1 MNRQNKMRRILLLTL
16 SVLCL
21 ALQPM
26 SAQKKNEGAGE
37 YKYRK
42 AVEILDDRGDPK
54 EARQLLNENIEEYPK
69 FIPSYLAL
77 AGMDRR
83 DGSYGAA
90 LKTIERARENN
101 HKNSGITEANLL
113 WWKSTIYE
121 EMGDLSKALSSMQQ
135 AVKLARKQ
143 DKENLMDMLENLAQL
158 HFDLKQYDESD
169 EVYQEMR
176 SMDET
181 DQLPMVG
188 LARNLIAKEKYDEAL
203 ALLEDCKKYDS
214 DYYEIYRF
222 QMKAY
227 GGKKEYKKMI
237 DAMVTLYEKSD
248 DFDYLDVDVFKKDKK
263 YSTAVIKQKVVSEKD
278 NVLWKI
284 ILSEFY
290 EECHKYPEAVT
301 ILSELLEEYGNK
313 TSLLEE
319 RSDNYL
325 KIGMVNEAVNDV
337 TKCIELSEGGDAAY
351 YCGMR
356 AHIYRCNGQYSE
368 AIEDLNALIDY
379 YPTEAYGYYARG
391 WCKELSGDDSAA
403 FEDYNEGIAV
413 DEDYPYIY
421 LMRGEI
427 YLKRGMTQEAQMDF
441 EQVIQKD
448 TIVGDGSCRH
458 YALHFL
464 GRDDEA
470 IEWMDKLIDTDADD
484 PGHWYDKSCLLARMG
499 RLEESVSALQT
510 AFEKGYR
517 QFIHIEND
525 DDMDPIRGREDFNT
539 LFSQYKSVL
548 EEEMRKSNL
557 ADNKEVAAIVTEV
570 GMKKMYGGTYE
581 VACSVNGLPLKMI
594 FDTGAADV
602 TISSVEASFMLKN
615 GYLSDNDVKG
625 KKNYMTASGDIHEGT
640 VLRLKEVK
648 LGDAVLKNVEASVVH
663 SQKAPL
669 LLGQSVL
676 EKFGTITIDNVN
688 SKLLIK
694 Q

>member
-1 MNRQNKMRRILLLTL
+1 MRKIILLTL

-26 SAQKKNEGAGE
+26 SAQKKNEGTGE

-42 AVEILDDRGDPK
+42 AVEILDERGDPK
-54 EARQLLNENIEEYPK
+54 EARKLLNENILEFPK
-69 FIPSYLAL
+69 FIPSYLTL

-83 DGSYGAA
+83 NGNYGAA
-90 LKTIERARENN
+90 LKTIERAMDNN
-101 HKNSGITEANLL
+101 HKGSGITEANLI
-113 WWKSTIYE
+113 WWKATIYD
-121 EMGDLSKALSSMQQ
+121 EMGDMNKALLTMQH

-143 DKENLMDMLENLAQL
+143 EKDNLMDMLESLAQF
-158 HFDLKQYDESD
+158 HYDLKEYDESD
-169 EVYQEMR
+169 KVYKEMR
-176 SMDET
+176 SIDET
-181 DQLPMVG
+181 KQLPMVG
-188 LARNLIAKEKYDEAL
+188 LARNLIAREKYDEAL
-203 ALLEDCKKYDS
+203 AILEDCKKYDA

-227 GGKKEYKKMI
+227 DGKKEYKKMI

-248 DFDYLDVDVFKKDKK
+248 DFDYLDVNAFQKDKK
-263 YSTAVIKQKVVSEKD
+263 YSTAVIKQKIASERD
-278 NVLWKI
+278 NVAWKL

-290 EECHKYPEAVT
+290 EECHKYPEAVS
-301 ILSELLEEYGNK
+301 ILNDLTEEYGNE
-313 TSLLEE
+313 TSLLET

-325 KIGMVNEAVNDV
+325 EMGMVKEALDDM
-337 TKCIELSEGGDAAY
+337 TKCVELSEGGDAAY
-351 YCGMR
+351 YRGMR

-368 AIEDLNALIDY
+368 AIEDLNAFIDY

-391 WCKELSGDDSAA
+391 WCKELSGDESAA

-427 YLKRGMTQEAQMDF
+427 YLKRGMTQEANMDF

-448 TIVGDGSCRH
+448 TIVDDGTCRQ

-470 IEWMDKLIDTDADD
+470 LEWMDKLIDTDPDD

-499 RLEESVSALQT
+499 RLDESVAALQT
-510 AFEKGYR
+510 SFEKGYMK
-517 QFIHIEND
+517 FAHIEHD

-539 LFSQYKSVL
+539 LLSKYRSVL
-548 EEEMRKSNL
+548 EEEMLTSNL
-557 ADNKEVAAIVTEV
+557 TINEDVAAVVTEV
-570 GMKKMYGGTYE
+570 GMRKMYGGTYE

-648 LGDAVLKNVEASVVH
+648 LGDAILKNVEASVVH

>member
-1 MNRQNKMRRILLLTL
+1 
-16 SVLCL
+16 
-21 ALQPM
+21 M
-26 SAQKKNEGAGE
+26 SAQKKNEGTGE

-42 AVEILDDRGDPK
+42 AVEILDERGDPK
-54 EARQLLNENIEEYPK
+54 EARKLLNENIQEFPK

-77 AGMDRR
+77 ASMDRR

-90 LKTIERARENN
+90 LKTIERAMQNN
-101 HKNSGITEANLL
+101 HKDSGITESNLL
-113 WWKSTIYE
+113 WWKGIIYD
-121 EMGDLSKALSSMQQ
+121 EMGDLPKALSTMQQ

-143 DKENLMDMLENLAQL
+143 DKENLMDMLEDLAQF

-169 EVYQEMR
+169 NVYKEMR

-181 DQLPMVG
+181 EQLPMVG
-188 LARNLIAKEKYDEAL
+188 MARNLIAREKYDDAL
-203 ALLEDCKKYDS
+203 ALLEECKKYDI
-214 DYYEIYRF
+214 DYPEIYRF
-222 QMKAY
+222 QMRAFD
-227 GGKKEYKKMI
+227 GKKEYKKMI

-263 YSTAVIKQKVVSEKD
+263 YSTAVIKQKIASERD
-278 NVLWKI
+278 YIAWKV

-290 EECHKYPEAVT
+290 EECHKYPEAVF
-301 ILSELLEEYGNK
+301 ILSELMEEYGNE
-313 TSLLEE
+313 TSLLET

-325 KIGMVNEAVNDV
+325 EMGMVKEALDDM
-337 TKCIELSEGGDAAY
+337 TKCVELSEGGDAAY
-351 YCGMR
+351 YRGMR

-368 AIEDLNALIDY
+368 AIEDLNAFIDY
-379 YPTEAYGYYARG
+379 YPTKAYGYYARG
-391 WCKELSGDDSAA
+391 WCKELSGDESAA

-427 YLKRGMTQEAQMDF
+427 YLKRGMTQEAIMDF

-448 TIVGDGSCRH
+448 TVVEDGTCRQ

-470 IEWMDKLIDTDADD
+470 LEWMDKLIDTDTDD

-499 RLEESVSALQT
+499 RLEESVAALQT
-510 AFEKGYR
+510 SFEKGYR
-517 QFIHIEND
+517 KFAHIEHD
-525 DDMDPIRGREDFNT
+525 DDMDPIRDREDFNT
-539 LFSQYKSVL
+539 ILSKYRSVL
-548 EEEMRKSNL
+548 EEEMRKSNHTS
-557 ADNKEVAAIVTEV
+557 KEDVAAVVTEV

-648 LGDAVLKNVEASVVH
+648 LGDAILKNVEASVVH

>member
-1 MNRQNKMRRILLLTL
+1 MRRNLLLTL

-26 SAQKKNEGAGE
+26 SAQKKNEGTGE

-42 AVEILDDRGDPK
+42 AVEILDERGDPK
-54 EARQLLNENIEEYPK
+54 EARKLLNENIKEFPK

-83 DGSYGAA
+83 DENYGAA
-90 LKTIERARENN
+90 LKTIERAMENN
-101 HKNSGITEANLL
+101 HKGSDITESNLL
-113 WWKSTIYE
+113 WWKASIYDD
-121 EMGDLSKALSSMQQ
+121 MGELNKALSTMLQ

-143 DKENLMDMLENLAQL
+143 DKGKLMDMLETLAQI
-158 HFDLKQYDESD
+158 HYDLKQYDESD
-169 EVYQEMR
+169 KVYKEMR

-181 DQLPMVG
+181 KQLPMIG
-188 LARNLIAKEKYDEAL
+188 LARNLIEREKFDEAL
-203 ALLEDCKKYDS
+203 ALLEDCKKYDA
-214 DYYEIYRF
+214 DYPEIYRF
-222 QMKAY
+222 QMKVY

-248 DFDYLDVDVFKKDKK
+248 DYDFLDVDVFKKDKK
-263 YSTAVIKQKVVSEKD
+263 YSTAVIRQKIATEKE
-278 NVLWKI
+278 NLAWKV
-284 ILSEFY
+284 ILSEY
-290 EECHKYPEAVT
+290 YKACHKYAEAVS
-301 ILSELLEEYGNK
+301 ILSELVSEYGNEPE
-313 TSLLEE
+313 LLKP
-319 RSDNYL
+319 RSDCYL
-325 KIGMVNEAVNDV
+325 GMGMIEEALADMS
-337 TKCIELSEGGDAAY
+337 KCIELSQGNASAY
-351 YCGMR
+351 YQGMR
-356 AHIYRCNGQYSE
+356 AHIYRCAGQYAE
-368 AIEDLNALIDY
+368 AINDLNVFVDK
-379 YPTEAYGYYARG
+379 YPTRAYGYYARG

-403 FEDYNEGIAV
+403 LGDYNDGIAV

-427 YLKRGMTQEAQMDF
+427 YLKRGMTEDANKDF
-441 EQVIQKD
+441 EQIIQKD
-448 TIVGDGSCRH
+448 TIVEDGTCRH

-464 GRDDEA
+464 GRDEEA
-470 IEWMDKLIDTDADD
+470 LEWMDKLIESDVDD

-499 RLEESVSALQT
+499 RLDESVAALQT
-510 AFEKGYR
+510 SFEKGYIK
-517 QFIHIEND
+517 FAHIEHD
-525 DDMDPIRGREDFNT
+525 DDMDPIRDREDFKA
-539 LFSQYKSVL
+539 LVKKYKEEL
-548 EEEMRKSNL
+548 EKEMRSSNL
-557 ADNKEVAAIVTEV
+557 IRDEDVATVVTEV

-615 GYLSDNDVKG
+615 GYLSDSDVKG

-640 VLRLKEVK
+640 VLRLKELK
-648 LGDAVLKNVEASVVH
+648 LGDAILKNVEASVVH

>member
-1 MNRQNKMRRILLLTL
+1 MRKIILLTL

-26 SAQKKNEGAGE
+26 SAQKKNEGTGE

-42 AVEILDDRGDPK
+42 AVEILDERGDPK
-54 EARQLLNENIEEYPK
+54 EARKLLNENIKEYPK
-69 FIPSYLAL
+69 FIPSYLVL
-77 AGMDRR
+77 ASMDRR
-83 DGSYGAA
+83 DENYGAA
-90 LKTIERARENN
+90 LKTIERAMENN
-101 HKNSGITEANLL
+101 HKNSDISDATLI
-113 WWKSTIYE
+113 WWKASIYDD
-121 EMGDLSKALSSMQQ
+121 MGDLQKALSTMQQ
-135 AVKLARKQ
+135 AVKMGRKT
-143 DKENLMDMLENLAQL
+143 DKENLIDMLEELAQIYY
-158 HFDLKQYDESD
+158 DLKQYDESD
-169 EVYQEMR
+169 KVYKEMR

-181 DQLPMVG
+181 KQLPIVG
-188 LARNLIAKEKYDEAL
+188 MARNLIAREKYDDAL
-203 ALLEDCKKYDS
+203 ALLEECKKYDI
-214 DYYEIYRF
+214 DYPEIYRF
-222 QMKAY
+222 QMRAFD
-227 GGKKEYKKMI
+227 GKKEYKKMI

-263 YSTAVIKQKVVSEKD
+263 YSTAVIKQKIASERD
-278 NVLWKI
+278 NIAWKV

-290 EECHKYPEAVT
+290 EECHKYPEAVF
-301 ILSELLEEYGNK
+301 ILSELMEEYGNE
-313 TSLLEE
+313 TSLLET
-319 RSDNYL
+319 RSDIYTEM
-325 KIGMVNEAVNDV
+325 GMVKEALDDM
-337 TKCIELSEGGDAAY
+337 TKCVELSEGGDAAY
-351 YCGMR
+351 YRGMR

-368 AIEDLNALIDY
+368 AIEDLNAFIDY

-391 WCKELSGDDSAA
+391 WCKELSGDESAA

-427 YLKRGMTQEAQMDF
+427 YLKRGMTQEANMDF

-448 TIVGDGSCRH
+448 TIVEDGTCRQ

-470 IEWMDKLIDTDADD
+470 LEWMDKLIDTDTDD

-499 RLEESVSALQT
+499 RLEESLAALQT
-510 AFEKGYR
+510 SFEKGYR
-517 QFIHIEND
+517 KFAHIEHD
-525 DDMDPIRGREDFNT
+525 DDMDPIRDREDFNT
-539 LFSQYKSVL
+539 ILSKYRSAL

-557 ADNKEVAAIVTEV
+557 TSKEDVAAVVTEV

-648 LGDAVLKNVEASVVH
+648 LGDAILKNVEASVVH

>member
-1 MNRQNKMRRILLLTL
+1 MRKIILLTL

-26 SAQKKNEGAGE
+26 SAQKKNEGTGE

-42 AVEILDDRGDPK
+42 AVEILDERGDPK
-54 EARQLLNENIEEYPK
+54 EARKLLNENILEFPK
-69 FIPSYLAL
+69 FIPSYLTL

-83 DGSYGAA
+83 NGNYGAA
-90 LKTIERARENN
+90 LKTIERAMDNN
-101 HKNSGITEANLL
+101 HKGSGITEANLI
-113 WWKSTIYE
+113 WWKATIYD
-121 EMGDLSKALSSMQQ
+121 EMGDMNKALLTMQH

-143 DKENLMDMLENLAQL
+143 DKDNLMDMLESLAQF
-158 HFDLKQYDESD
+158 HYDLKGYDESD
-169 EVYQEMR
+169 KVYKEMR
-176 SMDET
+176 SIDET
-181 DQLPMVG
+181 KQLPMVG
-188 LARNLIAKEKYDEAL
+188 LARNLIAREKYDEAL
-203 ALLEDCKKYDS
+203 ALLEDCKKYDA

-227 GGKKEYKKMI
+227 DGKKEYKKMI

-248 DFDYLDVDVFKKDKK
+248 DFDYLDVDVFQKDKK
-263 YSTAVIKQKVVSEKD
+263 YSTAVIKQKIASERD
-278 NVLWKI
+278 NVAWKV

-290 EECHKYPEAVT
+290 EECHKYPEAVS
-301 ILSELLEEYGNK
+301 ILNELMEEYGNE
-313 TSLLEE
+313 TSLLET

-325 KIGMVNEAVNDV
+325 EMGMVNEALDDM
-337 TKCIELSEGGDAAY
+337 TKCVELSEGGDAAY
-351 YCGMR
+351 YRGMR

-391 WCKELSGDDSAA
+391 WCKELSGDESAA

-427 YLKRGMTQEAQMDF
+427 YLKRGMTQEANMDF

-448 TIVGDGSCRH
+448 TIVEDGTCRQ

-470 IEWMDKLIDTDADD
+470 LEWMDKLIDTDPDD

-499 RLEESVSALQT
+499 RLEESVAALQT
-510 AFEKGYR
+510 SFEKGYR
-517 QFIHIEND
+517 KFAHIDHD

-539 LFSQYKSVL
+539 LLSKYRSVL
-548 EEEMRKSNL
+548 EEEMLTSNL
-557 ADNKEVAAIVTEV
+557 TSNEDVAAVVTEV
-570 GMKKMYGGTYE
+570 GMRKMYGGTYE

-615 GYLSDNDVKG
+615 GYLSGNDVKG

-648 LGDAVLKNVEASVVH
+648 LGDAILKNVEASVVH

>member
-1 MNRQNKMRRILLLTL
+1 MRRFVTLTL
-16 SVLCL
+16 AVICL
-21 ALQPM
+21 AIQPM
-26 SAQKKNEGAGE
+26 SAQKKNEGTGE

-42 AVEILDDRGDPK
+42 AVEILDERGDPK
-54 EARQLLNENIEEYPK
+54 EARKLLNENIKEFPK
-69 FIPSYLAL
+69 FISSYLAL
-77 AGMDRR
+77 ASMDRR
-83 DGSYGAA
+83 DENYGAA
-90 LKTIERARENN
+90 LKTIEKAMENN
-101 HKNSGITEANLL
+101 HKNSGISESNLL
-113 WWKSTIYE
+113 WWKGIIYD
-121 EMGDLSKALSSMQQ
+121 EMGDLQKALSTMQH

-143 DKENLMDMLENLAQL
+143 DKENLVSMLEDLAQF

-169 EVYQEMR
+169 KVYEEMH

-181 DQLPMVG
+181 EQLPLVG
-188 LARNLIAKEKYDEAL
+188 MARNLIARERYDEAL
-203 ALLEDCKKYDS
+203 ALLEDCKKYDR
-214 DYYEIYRF
+214 DYPEIYRF
-222 QMKAY
+222 QMRAFD
-227 GGKKEYKKMI
+227 GKREYKKMI

-248 DFDYLDVDVFKKDKK
+248 DFDYLDVDIFKKDKK
-263 YSTAVIKQKVVSEKD
+263 YSTAVIKQKIASERD
-278 NVLWKI
+278 NIAWKV

-290 EECHKYPEAVT
+290 EGCHKYPEAVS
-301 ILSELLEEYGNK
+301 ILSELIEEYGNEPGI
-313 TSLLEE
+313 LEA

-325 KIGMVNEAVNDV
+325 GMGMVQEALNDM
-337 TKCIELSEGGDAAY
+337 TKCVELSEGGDAAY
-351 YCGMR
+351 YRGMR
-356 AHIYRCNGQYSE
+356 AHIYRCSGDYSD
-368 AIEDLNALIDY
+368 AIEDLNAFLEQ
-379 YPTEAYGYYARG
+379 YPTRAYGYYARG
-391 WCKELSGDDSAA
+391 WCKELSGDESAA
-403 FEDYNEGIAV
+403 LEDYNEGIAV

-427 YLKRGMTQEAQMDF
+427 HLKRGMTEEANMDF
-441 EQVIQKD
+441 DQVIQKD
-448 TIVGDGSCRH
+448 TIVEDGTCRQ

-464 GRDDEA
+464 GRNEEA
-470 IEWMDKLIDTDADD
+470 LEWMNKLIDTDVDD

-499 RLEESVSALQT
+499 RLEESIAALQT

-517 QFIHIEND
+517 LFAHIEHD
-525 DDMDPIRGREDFNT
+525 DDMDPIRERDDFKSLLSKYMELLEDEKKGNN
-539 LFSQYKSVL
+539 LICNEEVASVL
-548 EEEMRKSNL
+548 
-557 ADNKEVAAIVTEV
+557 TEV

-615 GYLSDNDVKG
+615 GYLTDNDVKG

-688 SKLLIK
+688 SKLLIR

>member
-1 MNRQNKMRRILLLTL
+1 MRRIVLLTL

-26 SAQKKNEGAGE
+26 SAQKKNEGTGE

-42 AVEILDDRGDPK
+42 AVEILDERGDPK
-54 EARQLLNENIEEYPK
+54 EARKLLNENIKEFPK
-69 FIPSYLAL
+69 YIPSYLAL
-77 AGMDRR
+77 ASMDRR

-90 LKTIERARENN
+90 LKTIERAMQNN
-101 HKNSGITEANLL
+101 HKDSGITESNLL
-113 WWKSTIYE
+113 WWKGIIYD
-121 EMGDLSKALSSMQQ
+121 EMGDLPKALSTMQQ

-143 DKENLMDMLENLAQL
+143 DKENLMDMLENLAQF
-158 HFDLKQYDESD
+158 HFELKQYDESD
-169 EVYQEMR
+169 NVYKEMR

-181 DQLPMVG
+181 EQLPIVG
-188 LARNLIAKEKYDEAL
+188 MARNLIAREKYDDAL
-203 ALLEDCKKYDS
+203 ALLEECKKYDI
-214 DYYEIYRF
+214 DYPEIYRF
-222 QMKAY
+222 QMRAFD
-227 GGKKEYKKMI
+227 GKKEYKKMI

-248 DFDYLDVDVFKKDKK
+248 DFDYLDVDVFQKDKK
-263 YSTAVIKQKVVSEKD
+263 YSTALIKQKIASEKD
-278 NVLWKI
+278 NIAWKI

-290 EECHKYPEAVT
+290 EECHKYPEAVS
-301 ILSELLEEYGNK
+301 ILSELMEEYGNE
-313 TSLLEE
+313 TSLLET

-325 KIGMVNEAVNDV
+325 EMGMVKEALDDM
-337 TKCIELSEGGDAAY
+337 TKCVELSEGGDAAY
-351 YCGMR
+351 YRGMR

-368 AIEDLNALIDY
+368 AIEDLNAFIDY
-379 YPTEAYGYYARG
+379 YPTKAYGYYARG
-391 WCKELSGDDSAA
+391 WCKELSGDESAA

-427 YLKRGMTQEAQMDF
+427 YLKRGMTQEANMDF

-448 TIVGDGSCRH
+448 TIVEDGTCRQ

-464 GRDDEA
+464 GRDNEA
-470 IEWMDKLIDTDADD
+470 LEWMDKLIDTDPDD

-499 RLEESVSALQT
+499 RLEESVAALQT
-510 AFEKGYR
+510 SFEKGYR
-517 QFIHIEND
+517 KFAHIEHD
-525 DDMDPIRGREDFNT
+525 DDMDPIRDREDFNN
-539 LFSQYKSVL
+539 LLSKYKSIL

-557 ADNKEVAAIVTEV
+557 TSNEDVAAVVTEV
-570 GMKKMYGGTYE
+570 EMRKMYGGTYE

-648 LGDAVLKNVEASVVH
+648 LGDAILKNVEASVVH

>member
-1 MNRQNKMRRILLLTL
+1 MKKLLFMTL

-26 SAQKKNEGAGE
+26 SAQKKNEGTGE

-42 AVEILDDRGDPK
+42 AVEILDERGDPK
-54 EARQLLNENIEEYPK
+54 EARKLLNENIKEFPK

-83 DGSYGAA
+83 DENYGAA
-90 LKTIERARENN
+90 LKTIERAMENN
-101 HKNSGITEANLL
+101 HKDSGIAESNLL
-113 WWKSTIYE
+113 WWKASIYD
-121 EMGDLSKALSSMQQ
+121 EMGDSDKALSIMQQ

-143 DKENLMDMLENLAQL
+143 DKDNLMDMLETLAQI
-158 HFDLKQYDESD
+158 HYDLKQYDQSD
-169 EVYQEMR
+169 KVYKEMR

-181 DQLPMVG
+181 TQLPMIG
-188 LARNLIAKEKYDEAL
+188 LARNLIEREKYDEAL
-203 ALLEDCKKYDS
+203 TLLDDCKKYDA

-222 QMKAY
+222 QMRAY

-248 DFDYLDVDVFKKDKK
+248 DYDYLDVDVFKKDKK
-263 YSTAVIKQKVVSEKD
+263 YSTAVIKQKIATEKE
-278 NVLWKI
+278 NLAWKV

-290 EECHKYPEAVT
+290 EGCHKYPEAVS
-301 ILSELLEEYGNK
+301 ILSELIAEYGNEPE
-313 TSLLEE
+313 LLEP
-319 RSDNYL
+319 RSDCYL
-325 KIGMVNEAVNDV
+325 GMGMTEEALADM
-337 TKCIELSEGGDAAY
+337 TKCIEISKGKASAFY
-351 YCGMR
+351 QGMR
-356 AHIYRCNGQYSE
+356 AHVYRCAGQYAE
-368 AIEDLNALIDY
+368 AINDLNAFVDK
-379 YPTEAYGYYARG
+379 YPTRAYGYYARG
-391 WCKELSGDDSAA
+391 WCKELSGDESAA
-403 FEDYNEGIAV
+403 LEDYNDGIAV
-413 DEDYPYIY
+413 DEDYPYIF

-427 YLKRGMTQEAQMDF
+427 YLKRGMIEDANKDF

-448 TIVGDGSCRH
+448 TIVEDGTCRH

-464 GRDDEA
+464 GRNEEA
-470 IEWMDKLIDTDADD
+470 IEWMNKLIDSDVDD

-499 RLEESVSALQT
+499 RLDESVAALQT

-517 QFIHIEND
+517 QFAHIEHD
-525 DDMDPIRGREDFNT
+525 DDMDPIRNIEDFKA
-539 LFSQYKSVL
+539 LVKKYKEEL
-548 EEEMRKSNL
+548 EKEMRSNNL
-557 ADNKEVAAIVTEV
+557 VINEDVATVVTEV

-625 KKNYMTASGDIHEGT
+625 KRNYMTASGDIHEGT
-640 VLRLKEVK
+640 ILRLKEVK

>member
-1 MNRQNKMRRILLLTL
+1 MRKILLLAL

-26 SAQKKNEGAGE
+26 SAQKKNEGTGE

-42 AVEILDDRGDPK
+42 AVEILDERGDPK
-54 EARQLLNENIEEYPK
+54 EARKLLNENIKEFPK

-83 DGSYGAA
+83 DENYGAA
-90 LKTIERARENN
+90 LKTIERAMENN
-101 HKNSGITEANLL
+101 HKDSDITESNLL
-113 WWKSTIYE
+113 WWKASIYDD
-121 EMGDLSKALSSMQQ
+121 MGDSDKALSTMQQ

-143 DKENLMDMLENLAQL
+143 DKGNLMDMLETLAQI
-158 HFDLKQYDESD
+158 HYDLKQYDESD
-169 EVYQEMR
+169 KVYKEMR

-181 DQLPMVG
+181 KQLPMIG
-188 LARNLIAKEKYDEAL
+188 LARNLIAREKYDEAL
-203 ALLEDCKKYDS
+203 ALLEDCKKYDA

-248 DFDYLDVDVFKKDKK
+248 DYDYLDVDVFKKDKK
-263 YSTAVIKQKVVSEKD
+263 YSTAVIKQKIATEKE
-278 NVLWKI
+278 NLAWKV

-290 EECHKYPEAVT
+290 EGCHKYPEAVS
-301 ILSELLEEYGNK
+301 ILSELIAEYGNEPE
-313 TSLLEE
+313 LLEP
-319 RSDNYL
+319 RSDCYL
-325 KIGMVNEAVNDV
+325 GMGMTKEALADM
-337 TKCIELSEGGDAAY
+337 TKCIEISQGKASAY
-351 YCGMR
+351 YQGMR
-356 AHIYRCNGQYSE
+356 AHIYRCAGQYAE
-368 AIEDLNALIDY
+368 AINDLNAFVDK
-379 YPTEAYGYYARG
+379 YPTRAYGYYARG
-391 WCKELSGDDSAA
+391 WCKELSGDESAA
-403 FEDYNEGIAV
+403 LEDYNDGIAV

-427 YLKRGMTQEAQMDF
+427 YLKRGMTDDANKDF

-448 TIVGDGSCRH
+448 TIVEDGTCRQ

-464 GRDDEA
+464 GRDEEA
-470 IEWMDKLIDTDADD
+470 IEWMDKLIESDVDD

-499 RLEESVSALQT
+499 RLDESVAALQT

-517 QFIHIEND
+517 QFAHIEHD
-525 DDMDPIRGREDFNT
+525 DDMDPIRNIEDFKA
-539 LFSQYKSVL
+539 LVKKYKEEL
-548 EEEMRKSNL
+548 EKDMRNSNL
-557 ADNKEVAAIVTEV
+557 ISDEEVATVVTEV

-615 GYLSDNDVKG
+615 GYLSDSDVKG

-648 LGDAVLKNVEASVVH
+648 LGDAILKNVEASVVH

>member
-1 MNRQNKMRRILLLTL
+1 
-16 SVLCL
+16 
-21 ALQPM
+21 M
-26 SAQKKNEGAGE
+26 SAQKKNEGTGE

-42 AVEILDDRGDPK
+42 AVEILDERGDPK
-54 EARQLLNENIEEYPK
+54 EARKLLNENIKEFPK

-83 DGSYGAA
+83 DENYGAA
-90 LKTIERARENN
+90 LKTIERAMENN
-101 HKNSGITEANLL
+101 HKGSDITESNLL
-113 WWKSTIYE
+113 WWKASIYDD
-121 EMGDLSKALSSMQQ
+121 MGELNKALSTMLQ

-143 DKENLMDMLENLAQL
+143 DKGKLMDMLETLAQI
-158 HFDLKQYDESD
+158 HYDLKQYDESD
-169 EVYQEMR
+169 KVYKEMR

-181 DQLPMVG
+181 KQLPMIG
-188 LARNLIAKEKYDEAL
+188 LARNLIEREKFDEAL
-203 ALLEDCKKYDS
+203 ALLEDCKKYDA
-214 DYYEIYRF
+214 DYPEIYRF
-222 QMKAY
+222 QMKVY

-248 DFDYLDVDVFKKDKK
+248 DYDFLDVDVFKKDKK
-263 YSTAVIKQKVVSEKD
+263 YSTAVIRQKIATEKE
-278 NVLWKI
+278 NLAWKV
-284 ILSEFY
+284 ILSEY
-290 EECHKYPEAVT
+290 YKACHKYAEAVS
-301 ILSELLEEYGNK
+301 ILSELVSEYGNEPE
-313 TSLLEE
+313 LLKP
-319 RSDNYL
+319 RSDCYL
-325 KIGMVNEAVNDV
+325 GMGMIEEALADMS
-337 TKCIELSEGGDAAY
+337 KCIELSQGNASAY
-351 YCGMR
+351 YQGMR
-356 AHIYRCNGQYSE
+356 AHIYRCAGQYAE
-368 AIEDLNALIDY
+368 AINDLNVFVDK
-379 YPTEAYGYYARG
+379 YPTRAYGYYARG

-403 FEDYNEGIAV
+403 LGDYNDGIAV

-427 YLKRGMTQEAQMDF
+427 YLKRGMTEDANKDF
-441 EQVIQKD
+441 EQIIQKD
-448 TIVGDGSCRH
+448 TIVEDGTCRH

-464 GRDDEA
+464 GRDEEA
-470 IEWMDKLIDTDADD
+470 LEWMDKLIESDVDD

-499 RLEESVSALQT
+499 RLDESVAALQT
-510 AFEKGYR
+510 SFEKGYIK
-517 QFIHIEND
+517 FAHIEHD
-525 DDMDPIRGREDFNT
+525 DDMDPIRDREDFKA
-539 LFSQYKSVL
+539 LVKKYKEEL
-548 EEEMRKSNL
+548 EKEMRSSNL
-557 ADNKEVAAIVTEV
+557 IRDEDVATVVTEV

-615 GYLSDNDVKG
+615 GYLSDSDVKG

-640 VLRLKEVK
+640 VLRLKELK
-648 LGDAVLKNVEASVVH
+648 LGDAILKNVEASVVH

>member
-1 MNRQNKMRRILLLTL
+1 
-16 SVLCL
+16 
-21 ALQPM
+21 M
-26 SAQKKNEGAGE
+26 SAQKKNEGTGE

-42 AVEILDDRGDPK
+42 AVEILDERGDPK
-54 EARQLLNENIEEYPK
+54 EARKLLNENIQEFPK

-77 AGMDRR
+77 ASMDRR

-90 LKTIERARENN
+90 LKTIERAMQNN
-101 HKNSGITEANLL
+101 HKDSSITESNLL
-113 WWKSTIYE
+113 WWKGIIYD
-121 EMGDLSKALSSMQQ
+121 EMGDLPRALSTMQQ

-143 DKENLMDMLENLAQL
+143 DKENLMDMLEDLAQF

-169 EVYQEMR
+169 NVYKEMR

-181 DQLPMVG
+181 EQLPMVG
-188 LARNLIAKEKYDEAL
+188 MARNLIAREKYDDAL
-203 ALLEDCKKYDS
+203 ALLEECKKYDV
-214 DYYEIYRF
+214 DYPEIYRF
-222 QMKAY
+222 QMRAFD
-227 GGKKEYKKMI
+227 GKKEYKKMI

-263 YSTAVIKQKVVSEKD
+263 YSTAVIKQKIASERD
-278 NVLWKI
+278 YIAWKV

-290 EECHKYPEAVT
+290 EECHKYPEAVF
-301 ILSELLEEYGNK
+301 ILSELMEEYGNE
-313 TSLLEE
+313 TSLLET

-325 KIGMVNEAVNDV
+325 EMGMVKEALDDM
-337 TKCIELSEGGDAAY
+337 TKCVELSEGGDAAY
-351 YCGMR
+351 YRGMR

-368 AIEDLNALIDY
+368 AIEDLNAFIDY
-379 YPTEAYGYYARG
+379 YPTKAYGYYARG
-391 WCKELSGDDSAA
+391 WCKELSGDESAA

-427 YLKRGMTQEAQMDF
+427 YLKRGMTQEAIMDF

-448 TIVGDGSCRH
+448 TVVEDGTCRQ

-470 IEWMDKLIDTDADD
+470 LEWMDKLIDTDTDD

-499 RLEESVSALQT
+499 RLEESVAALQT
-510 AFEKGYR
+510 SFEKGYR
-517 QFIHIEND
+517 KFAHIEHD
-525 DDMDPIRGREDFNT
+525 DDMDPIRDREDFNT
-539 LFSQYKSVL
+539 ILSKYRSVL
-548 EEEMRKSNL
+548 EEEMRKSNHTSQE
-557 ADNKEVAAIVTEV
+557 DVAAVVTEV

-648 LGDAVLKNVEASVVH
+648 LGDAILKNVEASVVH

>member
-1 MNRQNKMRRILLLTL
+1 MRKIILLTL

-26 SAQKKNEGAGE
+26 SAQKKNEGTGE

-42 AVEILDDRGDPK
+42 AVEILDERGDPK
-54 EARQLLNENIEEYPK
+54 EARKLLNENIQEFPK

-77 AGMDRR
+77 ASMDRR

-90 LKTIERARENN
+90 LKTIERAMQNN
-101 HKNSGITEANLL
+101 HKDSGITESNLL
-113 WWKSTIYE
+113 WWKGIIYD
-121 EMGDLSKALSSMQQ
+121 EMGDLPRALSTMQQ

-143 DKENLMDMLENLAQL
+143 DKENLMDMLEDLAQF

-169 EVYQEMR
+169 NVYKEMR

-181 DQLPMVG
+181 EQLPMVG
-188 LARNLIAKEKYDEAL
+188 MARNLIAREKYDDAL
-203 ALLEDCKKYDS
+203 ALLEECKKYDV
-214 DYYEIYRF
+214 DYPEIYRF
-222 QMKAY
+222 QMRAFD
-227 GGKKEYKKMI
+227 GKKEYKKMI

-263 YSTAVIKQKVVSEKD
+263 YSTAVIKQKIASER
-278 NVLWKI
+278 NYIAWKV

-290 EECHKYPEAVT
+290 EECHKYPEAVF
-301 ILSELLEEYGNK
+301 ILSELMEEYGNE
-313 TSLLEE
+313 TSLLET

-325 KIGMVNEAVNDV
+325 EMGMVKEALDDM
-337 TKCIELSEGGDAAY
+337 TKCVELSEGGDAAY
-351 YCGMR
+351 YRGMR

-368 AIEDLNALIDY
+368 AIEDLNAFIDY
-379 YPTEAYGYYARG
+379 YPTKAYGYYARG
-391 WCKELSGDDSAA
+391 WCKELSGDESAA

-427 YLKRGMTQEAQMDF
+427 YLKRGMTQEAIMDF

-448 TIVGDGSCRH
+448 TVVEDGTCRQ

-470 IEWMDKLIDTDADD
+470 LEWMDKLIDTDTDD

-499 RLEESVSALQT
+499 RLEESVAALQT
-510 AFEKGYR
+510 SFEKGYR
-517 QFIHIEND
+517 KFAHIEHD
-525 DDMDPIRGREDFNT
+525 DDMDPIRDREDFNT
-539 LFSQYKSVL
+539 ILSKYRSVL
-548 EEEMRKSNL
+548 EEEMRKSNHIS
-557 ADNKEVAAIVTEV
+557 KEDVAAVVTEV

-648 LGDAVLKNVEASVVH
+648 LGDAILKNVEASVVH

>member
-1 MNRQNKMRRILLLTL
+1 MRKIILLTL

-26 SAQKKNEGAGE
+26 SAQKKNEGTGE

-42 AVEILDDRGDPK
+42 AVEILDERGDPK
-54 EARQLLNENIEEYPK
+54 EARKLLNENILEFPK
-69 FIPSYLAL
+69 FIPSYLTL

-83 DGSYGAA
+83 NGNYGAA
-90 LKTIERARENN
+90 LKTIERAMDNN
-101 HKNSGITEANLL
+101 HKGSGITEANLI
-113 WWKSTIYE
+113 WWKATIYD
-121 EMGDLSKALSSMQQ
+121 EMGDMNKALLTMQH

-143 DKENLMDMLENLAQL
+143 DKDNLMDMLESLAQF
-158 HFDLKQYDESD
+158 HYDLKEYDESD
-169 EVYQEMR
+169 KVYKEMR
-176 SMDET
+176 SIDET
-181 DQLPMVG
+181 KQLPMVG
-188 LARNLIAKEKYDEAL
+188 LARNLIAREKYDEAL
-203 ALLEDCKKYDS
+203 ALLEDCKKYDA

-227 GGKKEYKKMI
+227 DGKKEYKKMI

-248 DFDYLDVDVFKKDKK
+248 DFDYLDVDVFQKDKK
-263 YSTAVIKQKVVSEKD
+263 YSTAVIKQKIASERD
-278 NVLWKI
+278 NVAWKV

-290 EECHKYPEAVT
+290 EECHKYPEAVS
-301 ILSELLEEYGNK
+301 ILNELMEEYGNE
-313 TSLLEE
+313 TSLLET

-325 KIGMVNEAVNDV
+325 EMGMVNEALDDM
-337 TKCIELSEGGDAAY
+337 TKCVELSEGGDAAY
-351 YCGMR
+351 YRGMR

-391 WCKELSGDDSAA
+391 WCKELSGDESAA

-427 YLKRGMTQEAQMDF
+427 YLKRGMTQEANMDF

-448 TIVGDGSCRH
+448 TIVEDGTCRQ

-470 IEWMDKLIDTDADD
+470 LEWMDKLIDTDPDD

-499 RLEESVSALQT
+499 RLEESVAALQT
-510 AFEKGYR
+510 SFEKGYR
-517 QFIHIEND
+517 KFAHIEHD

-539 LFSQYKSVL
+539 LLSKYRSVL
-548 EEEMRKSNL
+548 EEEMLTSNL
-557 ADNKEVAAIVTEV
+557 TSNEDVAAVVTEV
-570 GMKKMYGGTYE
+570 GMRKMYGGTYE

-615 GYLSDNDVKG
+615 GYLSGNDVKG

-648 LGDAVLKNVEASVVH
+648 LGDAILKNVEASVVH